1 MPLRITSGKRQ
12 YPQYSKMKRITL
24 ILFGFSLIGISC
36 KTDTKESDALY
47 AGEVIPVKVAGIRF
61 GETSNEVVAT
71 GLLTTE
77 NEARLS
83 FKIGGVI
90 DRILVN
96 EGEFIRK
103 GQLLATLKT
112 AEINSQLEQARLG
125 FIKAKRDYDRATNL
139 YNDSVATLEQLQNAK
154 TALDIAEQAVD
165 QVSFNNKFAS
175 IVAPADGFVTKKNSN
190 AGEVVGPGAPVLAI
204 SESNSQSNWLLKVG
218 VSDKDWAGIQPGQKA
233 IVELDA
239 FRGKKFEASVYRK
252 SQAPDATSGSFQ
264 VDLKIRVNNEKPAV
278 GMFGKATIAS
288 GVPAK
293 SIIIPYDALVEADG
307 KKAFVFVPSDSNKVK
322 RVPVII
328 ESFDNNSVVIQSGL
342 DSVREVIVSNS
353 AFLNENS
360 TIAIIR

>member
-1 MPLRITSGKRQ
+1 MLLRITSGKQQ
-12 YPQYSKMKRITL
+12 YPQYNEMKRLSTTVL
-24 ILFGFSLIGISC
+24 AFSLFAISC
-36 KTDTKESDALY
+36 KTDNSESDALY

-61 GETSNEVVAT
+61 GETSNEVIAT
-71 GLLTTE
+71 GLLATE

-96 EGEFIRK
+96 EGESIHK

-112 AEINSQLEQARLG
+112 GEINSQLEQAKLG
-125 FIKAKRDYDRATNL
+125 FIKAKRDYDRAINL
-139 YNDSVATLEQLQNAK
+139 YRDSVATLEQLQNAK
-154 TALDIAEQAVD
+154 TTLDIAGQAVD
-165 QVSFNNKFAS
+165 QVSFNSKFAS

-204 SESNSQSNWLLKVG
+204 NESNSKSNWLLKVG
-218 VSDKDWAGIQPGQKA
+218 VSDKDWAGIRPGQKA

-239 FRGKKFEASVYRK
+239 FRGRKFEASVYRK
-252 SQAPDATSGSFQ
+252 SQAPDAASGSFQ
-264 VDLKIRVNNEKPAV
+264 VDLKIRVNKEKPAV
-278 GMFGKATIAS
+278 GMFGRATIVS
-288 GVPAK
+288 GIATK
-293 SIIIPYDALVEADG
+293 SIIIPYDALIEADG
-307 KKAFVFVPSDSNKVK
+307 KNAFVFVPSDSNKVK
-322 RVPVII
+322 RVPVTI

>member
-1 MPLRITSGKRQ
+1 
-12 YPQYSKMKRITL
+12 MKRITL

-218 VSDKDWAGIQPGQKA
+218 VSDKD
-233 IVELDA
+233 
-239 FRGKKFEASVYRK
+239 
-252 SQAPDATSGSFQ
+252 
-264 VDLKIRVNNEKPAV
+264 
-278 GMFGKATIAS
+278 
-288 GVPAK
+288 
-293 SIIIPYDALVEADG
+293 
-307 KKAFVFVPSDSNKVK
+307 
-322 RVPVII
+322 
-328 ESFDNNSVVIQSGL
+328 
-342 DSVREVIVSNS
+342 
-353 AFLNENS
+353 
-360 TIAIIR
+360 